1 MCILSYAVPDT
12 PLNLNDTKTTMSDFI
27 EPKRQYSKRSAEEVR
42 AELEAKLQ
50 RMDQKQKIQAAVNR
64 PELQPLIEAKN
75 QLLSEKNKN
84 SVLLG
89 NTSLGLNYK
98 LRLTSAKLSMLQDRR
113 ALVGYVSEN
122 ISRLVSEINNKIA
135 ELALKDVI
143 NPEDVLVATSFQDE
157 EYNRLLQAFENSES
171 LYESVKNERTGK
183 KSVSAEDSDGWT
195 D

>member
-1 MCILSYAVPDT
+1 MPDT

-50 RMDQKQKIQAAVNR
+50 RMDQKQKIQAAVSR

-113 ALVGYVSEN
+113 ALVSYVSEN

-157 EYNRLLQAFENSES
+157 EYNRLLRAFENSES

>member
-1 MCILSYAVPDT
+1 M
-12 PLNLNDTKTTMSDFI
+12 NDFV
-27 EPKRQYSKRSAEEVR
+27 EPKRQYSKRSPEEVR
-42 AELEAKLQ
+42 AELESRLQ
-50 RMDQKQKIQAAVNR
+50 KMDQKQKIQAAVGR

-75 QLLSEKNKN
+75 ELISEKNKN

-113 ALVGYVSEN
+113 ALVSYVSEN
-122 ISRLVSEINNKIA
+122 ISRLVSEINAKIS

-143 NPEDVLVATSFQDE
+143 NPEDVIVATSFQDE
-157 EYNRLLQAFENSES
+157 EYNRLLNAFENSES
-171 LYESVKNERTGK
+171 LYESVKNERMGK
-183 KSVSAEDSDGWT
+183 KAVSEEVAEGWT

>member
-1 MCILSYAVPDT
+1 VCILSYAVPDT

-50 RMDQKQKIQAAVNR
+50 RMDQKQKIQAAVSR

-113 ALVGYVSEN
+113 ALVSYVSEN

-157 EYNRLLQAFENSES
+157 EYNRLLRAFENSES